1 MAQSNVSMF
10 TASGMLNP
18 AKLTSAETDFLN
30 SLTTEEAGQ
39 LVAMWNRLGQP
50 DLPSDGDHV
59 GFF

>member
-1 MAQSNVSMF
+1 MAQSNVSTF

-18 AKLTSAETDFLN
+18 SKLTDAEKDFLN
-30 SLTTEEAGQ
+30 ALTPEEAGQ
-39 LVAMWNRLGQP
+39 LVAMWERMGQP